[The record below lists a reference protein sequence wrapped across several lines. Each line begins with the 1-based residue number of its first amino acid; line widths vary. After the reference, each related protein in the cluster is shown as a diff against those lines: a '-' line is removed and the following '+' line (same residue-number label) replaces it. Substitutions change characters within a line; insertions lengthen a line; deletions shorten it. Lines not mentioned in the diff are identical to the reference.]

1 MIAYK
6 GFNGDL
12 TCTFGKGVFQ
22 YEAGTTIEEDRS
34 KCARTGL
41 HCAEY
46 VLDCLKWYPLGRGNR
61 YFQVE
66 AEGNIDEDGVDSK
79 ISCTKMTLKHELNVK
94 EIALQAMM
102 YICSHPHREWKHY
115 SNICTVC
122 EDSAEGRGE
131 GSIAIARGK
140 TPVVKGEIGTAAGLL
155 VESPDSEEIEAAKF
169 FVIDGKKVKAGRYY
183 GYRKGE
189 LVEVRR

>member
-46 VLDCLKWYPLGRGNR
+46 VLDCLKWYHKYSVPESICGRKR
-61 YFQVE
+61 
-66 AEGNIDEDGVDSK
+66 
-79 ISCTKMTLKHELNVK
+79 
-94 EIALQAMM
+94 
-102 YICSHPHREWKHY
+102 
-115 SNICTVC
+115 
-122 EDSAEGRGE
+122 
-131 GSIAIARGK
+131 
-140 TPVVKGEIGTAAGLL
+140 
-155 VESPDSEEIEAAKF
+155 
-169 FVIDGKKVKAGRYY
+169 
-183 GYRKGE
+183 
-189 LVEVRR
+189 